1 MKKKSQKKKEALHI
15 IRYEEIFFKNPDT
28 NASNGKSVYI
38 TPEFH
43 ERISRIVQVIGED
56 KITIYAYLNNVL
68 AYHFQEFG
76 DDITKSFNEKYKPIL

>member
-1 MKKKSQKKKEALHI
+1 MKKKSQKKKEALHV
-15 IRYEEIFFKNPDT
+15 IRYEEIFFRNPDT

-68 AYHFQEFG
+68 AYHFQDFG
-76 DDITKSFNEKYKPIL
+76 EDITKSFNKKYKPIL